1 MAAASGVMSSGA
13 SGDNKGRADEE
24 EKQESPLDFKI
35 LRRIFSY
42 MGPYAG
48 KRNLVFCMTA
58 CRAFLRPANALLLGW
73 IISDFITRG
82 DYTLTMWGTL
92 GYAVLALLTEFT
104 QHLRQRH
111 ALEMGEFVVRD
122 LRKELY
128 EHLQTLNMDFYNKT
142 KLGSILSRVISD
154 METVR
159 RGIQNVFFFGLLLL
173 GMMFWS
179 GFAMLWVSPQLF
191 LLLVLIAPVL
201 AFINRFFHKR
211 ISKYSRLAQRSQ
223 SRITGNVA
231 ETVKGMQVIQSYTQ
245 EDRSY
250 DGFNK
255 LVEEN
260 SENNVNLGFQ
270 NALFVP
276 LLEFNGQAF
285 LALLLAVGGYGVIAG
300 WERMQVGDVLTFFF
314 LANFF
319 FTPIQNLARIYTVA
333 VVSMAGAERLFNILD
348 TKPSWEDAE
357 KSPEIGDV
365 AGHVTLQ
372 NVSFEYVENTPV
384 LHDLSIDILPGQTA
398 ALVGHTG
405 SGKSTIINLVSKFYL
420 PKSGAILIDGK
431 DIGRMD
437 TASVRRQL
445 GIVLQ
450 SNFLFSGTVYENIRM
465 GKPDAT
471 DEEIRAAA
479 QSLDCLDLLENMP
492 DGLET
497 EVGELGKSVSQG
509 QRQLIC
515 FTRAMLADPRIL
527 ILDEA
532 TSAID
537 TITESRL
544 QTALERLLQGRTSI
558 VIAHRLSTISKADK
572 IFVLSQGRL
581 VESGS
586 HLELLENEGHYF
598 DLYKQFVSFS
608 ESEPVA

>member
-1 MAAASGVMSSGA
+1 MASATGVASGGGSSER
-13 SGDNKGRADEE
+13 NGRDQDE
-24 EKQESPLDFKI
+24 QLESPLDFKI

-42 MGPYAG
+42 MGPYAA
-48 KRNLVFCMTA
+48 KRNLVFLMTA

-73 IISDFITRG
+73 IISDFITHG
-82 DYTLTMWGTL
+82 DYRMTVWGTL
-92 GYAVLALLTEFT
+92 GYAVLALLTEYT

-128 EHLQTLNMDFYNKT
+128 EHLQILNMDFYNKT

-159 RGIQNVFFFGLLLL
+159 RGLQNVFFFGLLLL

-179 GFAMLWVSPQLF
+179 GIAMLWVSPQLF

-231 ETVKGMQVIQSYTQ
+231 ETVKGIQVIQSYTQ
-245 EDRSY
+245 ENRSY
-250 DGFNK
+250 EGFNR
-255 LVEEN
+255 LVAEN
-260 SENNVNLGFQ
+260 AENNVNLGYQ

-285 LALLLAVGGYGVIAG
+285 LALLLALGGYGIISG
-300 WERMQVGDVLTFFF
+300 WEGMQVGDVLTFFF

-333 VVSMAGAERLFNILD
+333 VVSMAGAERLFDILD
-348 TKPSWEDAE
+348 TQPSWKHAD
-357 KSPEIGDV
+357 SSSQLGV
-365 AGHVTLQ
+365 VSGHVSFR
-372 NVSFEYVENTPV
+372 NVSFEYVKGSPV
-384 LHDLSIDILPGQTA
+384 LYGLSLDIQPGQTV

-420 PKSGAILIDGK
+420 PTAGSVLIDGK
-431 DIGRMD
+431 DIGQMD
-437 TASVRRQL
+437 TASVRQQL

-450 SNFLFSGTVYENIRM
+450 NNFLFSGTVYENIRL
-465 GKPDAT
+465 GKPGASDA
-471 DEEIRAAA
+471 DIRAAA
-479 QSLDCLDLLENMP
+479 SSLDCLDLLENMP

-544 QTALERLLQGRTSI
+544 QIALEKLLSGRTSI
-558 VIAHRLSTISKADK
+558 VIAHRLSTISKADE
-572 IFVLSQGRL
+572 IFVLNQGRL
-581 VESGS
+581 AESGS
-586 HLELLENEGHYF
+586 HLELLEMHGHYYE
-598 DLYKQFVSFS
+598 LYRQFVSLS
-608 ESEPVA
+608 DAEPAA